1 MTYYYDLH
9 IHSVLSPDADILMT
23 PNNIFNMA
31 SLKKLDIIA
40 VTDHNST
47 KQLLMMEELSH
58 SFDMLFVPGV
68 ELSLIEDIHVI
79 VYFKTVSDALHFDE
93 MIDQWRDKTRYDG
106 KMSQGITN
114 IEDEIISLYPYD
126 LSKNL
131 SLSLLELKQILK
143 PFHHILVFA
152 HVDRKKHSG
161 LHYLDATHV
170 DAVELSKLVN
180 RDFIMNN
187 HLEKYRILYNSDAHD
202 ITDINERTDKNK
214 LELES
219 LTIEAFFKYFHHG

>member
-161 LHYLDATHV
+161 LNYLNATHV

>member
-161 LHYLDATHV
+161 LNYLNTTHV

-180 RDFIMNN
+180 RDFITNN

-214 LELES
+214 LELDS